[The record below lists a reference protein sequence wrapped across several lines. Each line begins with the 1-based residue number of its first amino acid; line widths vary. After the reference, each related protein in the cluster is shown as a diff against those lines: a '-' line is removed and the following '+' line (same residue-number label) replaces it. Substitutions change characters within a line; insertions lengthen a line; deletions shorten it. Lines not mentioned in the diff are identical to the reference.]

1 MKKLLFLCIA
11 TCTNLILYGQL
22 DRSIRPTG
30 STAPTI
36 NIKESEVFTLPNGIT
51 VILSENHKLPRVS
64 FNFVLGSNPILEGS
78 KTGLS
83 SLAGELLMSGT
94 EKRSKDQLDQ
104 EIDYIGA
111 TLRSSSENVF
121 LQCLTKHVEKGLDL
135 MSDVLLRPT
144 FPEEEFD
151 RVKKM
156 KESNILSSKSNPG
169 AMASNAE
176 SRANFPTG
184 HPYGEVETENT
195 LRDITI
201 ADVKNYYRGLFTPK
215 GSYLVIVGDVTK
227 DQAKRWAEHYFGT
240 WEGHDK
246 IITKYNDPF
255 YHTGNRVIF
264 VAKPGAPQSVI
275 TVSFPMK
282 IKSGDK
288 NQLVLNTLNGIFGGG
303 GFGARLSQNLR
314 EKRAYTYGCY
324 SRANVTE
331 DGSFYSISGNFRN
344 EVTDS
349 AVAQILL
356 ELDRIQK
363 SEVTDEELA
372 SIKALLAG
380 NFARSLEK
388 PMTIAQFALNIIK
401 YNLPK
406 DYYQTY
412 LKRLDGITKAE
423 ILEAAKQ
430 YLTATG
436 CNIIVVGNP
445 AILDNLKQFDADGA
459 IEKLDA
465 FGQEIKEMKKA
476 TISKEVLLEKYV
488 TTITNTTSLHK
499 AVKVVSKIKTLKR
512 ETELTAPQIPMPI
525 VKTDYISQTD
535 KETMVLSMSGNTLQ
549 KSVFNGEKGYDQDQR
564 GKTPMSKESIDAK
577 KKVAGI
583 LPEVYFAKNNVN
595 YELLGI
601 EVVNGKDAYVLKYS
615 DGIKETYDYFDV
627 ATFYKIRSI
636 STEEGNT
643 QTFNFGDFKQ
653 VNGIYQPYAISIEMQ
668 GLTLNGIV
676 KNLEINGKIDS
687 SIFE

>member
-11 TCTNLILYGQL
+11 TCTNFILYGQL
-22 DRSIRPTG
+22 DRSVRPTG

-51 VILSENHKLPRVS
+51 VVLSENHKLPRVS
-64 FNFVLGSNPILEGS
+64 FNFVLGSNPIIEGS
-78 KTGLS
+78 KIGLS

-104 EIDYIGA
+104 EIDFIGA
-111 TLRSSSENVF
+111 TLRSSSQNVF

-135 MSDVLLRPT
+135 MTDVLLRPT

-151 RVKKM
+151 RLKKLN
-156 KESNILSSKSNPG
+156 ESNILSSKSNPN

-176 SRANFPTG
+176 ARANFPTG
-184 HPYGEVETENT
+184 HPYGEVETEST

-201 ADVKNYYRGLFTPK
+201 SDVKNYYRALFTPK

-227 DQAKRWAEHYFGT
+227 DQAKRWAEQYFGT

-246 IITKYNDPF
+246 IHTKYNDPY
-255 YHTGNRVIF
+255 YHAGNRVIF

-275 TVSFPMK
+275 TVSFPMN

-324 SRANVTE
+324 SKANVTE
-331 DGSFYSISGNFRN
+331 DGSYYSISGNFRN

-349 AVAQILL
+349 AVAQILF

-363 SEVTDEELA
+363 SEVTDEELS

-412 LKRLDGITKAE
+412 LKRLDAISKTE

-430 YLTATG
+430 YLTASG
-436 CNIIVVGNP
+436 CNIIIVGNP
-445 AILDNLKQFDADGA
+445 AIIDKLKRFDSDGA
-459 IEKLDA
+459 IEKMDA
-465 FGQEIKEMKKA
+465 LGQEIKEMRKA
-476 TISKEVLLEKYV
+476 YISKEVLLEKYV
-488 TTITNTTSLHK
+488 TNITGTSSIKK
-499 AVKVVSKIKTLKR
+499 ASKAIAKIKTLKR
-512 ETELTAPQIPMPI
+512 ETELTAAQIPFPI
-525 VKTDYISQTD
+525 LKTDYLSQND
-535 KETMVLSMSGNTLQ
+535 KETMILSMGSNTIQ
-549 KSVFNGEKGYDQDQR
+549 KSVFNSDKGYEEDQR
-564 GKTPMSKESIDAK
+564 GKTVMTKESIDAK

-583 LPEVYFAKNNVN
+583 LPEINFIKNKVQ

-601 EVVNGKDAYVLKYS
+601 EVINGKDTYVLKYS

-636 STEEGNT
+636 STEDGNT
-643 QTFNFGDFKQ
+643 QTFNYSEFKQ
-653 VNGIYQPYAISIEMQ
+653 VNGIFQPYALSIEMQ
-668 GLTLNGIV
+668 GLTLNGKV
-676 KNLEINGKIDS
+676 KNIEINGKIDS

>member
-22 DRSIRPTG
+22 DRSVRPTG

-51 VILSENHKLPRVS
+51 IILSENHKLPRVS

-111 TLRSSSENVF
+111 TLRSSSQNVF
-121 LQCLTKHVEKGLDL
+121 LQCLTKHAEKGLDL

-151 RVKKM
+151 RLKKM

-176 SRANFPTG
+176 ARANFPTG

-201 ADVKNYYRGLFTPK
+201 SDVKNYYRGLFTPK

-227 DQAKRWAEHYFGT
+227 EQAKRWAEHYFGT

-246 IITKYNDPF
+246 ITSKYNDPYF
-255 YHTGNRVIF
+255 HAGNRVLF

-282 IKSGDK
+282 ISSGDK
-288 NQLVLNTLNGIFGGG
+288 NQLILNTLNGIFGGG

-324 SRANVTE
+324 SKANVTE
-331 DGSFYSISGNFRN
+331 DGSYYSISGNFRN
-344 EVTDS
+344 DVTDS
-349 AVAQILL
+349 AVAQILF

-363 SEVTDEELA
+363 SEVTDEEL
-372 SIKALLAG
+372 SGIKALLAG

-401 YNLPK
+401 FNLPK

-423 ILEAAKQ
+423 ILDAAKQ
-430 YLTATG
+430 YLTASG

-445 AILDNLKQFDADGA
+445 AILDKLKRFDSDGT

-465 FGQEIKEMKKA
+465 LGQEIKETKKA
-476 TISKEVLLEKYV
+476 TISKEVLIEKYLTSV
-488 TTITNTTSLHK
+488 TNTTSLKKAHK
-499 AVKVVSKIKTLKR
+499 TITKIKTLKR

-525 VKTDYISQTD
+525 IKLDYLSQND
-535 KETMVLSMSGNTLQ
+535 KETMLLSMAGNTIQ
-549 KSVFNGEKGYDQDQR
+549 KSVYNGDKGYDEDQR
-564 GKTPMSKESIDAK
+564 GKTPMTKESLDAK

-583 LPEVYFAKNNVN
+583 FPELYFTKHNIN

-636 STEEGNT
+636 SSEEGNS
-643 QTFNFGDFKQ
+643 QTFNYGDFKQ
-653 VNGIYQPYAISIEMQ
+653 VNGIFQPYTISIEMQ

-676 KNLEINGKIDS
+676 KNIEINGKIDS